1 MKNTFRYALSFEDYL
16 NFEKFSYK
24 VRKTGTASV
33 LLIMLATGYLVYTV
47 IRYKTLSPE
56 YYFYYGV
63 VVVTLIASI
72 IFSSKIAPK
81 TRVKRYTTKDSSYF
95 STNEITVD
103 EKTVEIKNIPE
114 ENQAGMVCV
123 YPYTV
128 MNAVYETEKYF
139 YFLVGSEVKILPK
152 DAVPNEM
159 KAVVFRD
166 IKSNPNCI
174 FVK

>member
-24 VRKTGTASV
+24 LKKTGTASV
-33 LLIMLATGYLVYTV
+33 LLIMFATGYLVYSIV
-47 IRYKTLSPE
+47 RYKELSAE
-56 YYFYYGV
+56 YYFYYAV
-63 VVVTLIASI
+63 VVITLIAST
-72 IFSSKIAPK
+72 FYGYKIAPK
-81 TRVKRYTTKDSSYF
+81 QKAKKYTSADSSYF
-95 STNEITVD
+95 GMNEITVD

-114 ENQAGMVCV
+114 ENQAGIVCV

-128 MNAVYETEKYF
+128 MNAIYETEKYF

-152 DAVPNEM
+152 NAVPDEM
-159 KAVVFRD
+159 KTVVFRD
-166 IKSNPNCI
+166 IKNNPNCI